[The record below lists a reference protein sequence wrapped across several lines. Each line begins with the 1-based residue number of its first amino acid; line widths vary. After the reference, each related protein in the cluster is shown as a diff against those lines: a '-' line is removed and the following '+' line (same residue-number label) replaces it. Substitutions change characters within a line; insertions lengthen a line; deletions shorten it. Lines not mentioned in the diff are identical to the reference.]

1 MPVLTGVRQVP
12 GYFFADRPFLGRKYF
27 NFEHNLVDMYETI
40 SYGAQAHSLTL
51 GATVDTNALPNA
63 LSLPA
68 IWPPD
73 NEPDDL
79 GRLHARHKWHSA
91 QFRQNNMRQN
101 GYWEALLGPLG
112 MRVFGQ

>member
-1 MPVLTGVRQVP
+1 
-12 GYFFADRPFLGRKYF
+12 GRKYF
-27 NFEHNLVDMYETI
+27 SFEHKLVDMYETV

-51 GATVDTNALPNA
+51 GATVDTNALPNV
-63 LSLPA
+63 LSLPS

-73 NEPDDL
+73 TELDDQ
-79 GRLHARHKWHSA
+79 GRPHARHKWHSA

-112 MRVFGQ
+112 MRVFVQ